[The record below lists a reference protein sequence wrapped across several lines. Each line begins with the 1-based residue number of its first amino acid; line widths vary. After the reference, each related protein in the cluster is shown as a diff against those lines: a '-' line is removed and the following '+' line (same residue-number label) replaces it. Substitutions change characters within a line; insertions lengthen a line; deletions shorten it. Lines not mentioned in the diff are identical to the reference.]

1 MELGKRIK
9 HYRTEKAL
17 SQDNLAE
24 RVYVSRQTISN
35 WENDKSYPDINS
47 IVLLSEVFD
56 VSIDNLIK
64 GDVEQMKV
72 EINAEEVKK
81 MNVYAG
87 GMLAFLLLAVVSLI
101 PLTKFIGF
109 FYALIPFVVFWGIA
123 MFFAVK
129 IERIKKDND
138 IQTYKEIVAFKEGKG
153 LDEIKKIEEKAKRP
167 YQKVLLVLGAAFITA
182 MICGMMALIFS

>member
-1 MELGKRIK
+1 MELGKQIK
-9 HYRTEKAL
+9 HYRTENAL

-24 RVYVSRQTISN
+24 RVFVSRQTISN

-72 EINAEEVKK
+72 EINTEEVKK
-81 MNVYAG
+81 MNVYSWW
-87 GMLAFLLLAVVSLI
+87 MLVFLLLAVVSVI
-101 PLTKFIGF
+101 PLGKLIGF
-109 FYALIPFVVFWGIA
+109 YAFFTFACLWGIS

-129 IERIKKDND
+129 IEKIKKNND
-138 IQTYKEIVAFKEGKG
+138 IQTYKEIVAFTEGKG

-167 YQKVLLVLGAAFITA
+167 YQKVLLALASGLIAAL
-182 MICGMMALIFS
+182 ICGIMNIIIN

>member
-24 RVYVSRQTISN
+24 KVYVSRQTISN

-56 VSIDNLIK
+56 VAIDNLIK
-64 GDVEQMKV
+64 GDVEQMKD
-72 EINAEEVKK
+72 EISIEEIKK
-81 MNVYAG
+81 MNVYSWI
-87 GMLAFLLLAVVSLI
+87 MLVFLLLAVVSVI
-101 PLTKFIGF
+101 PLVKFIGF
-109 FYALIPFVVFWGIA
+109 YAFIPFACLWAIS
-123 MFFAVK
+123 MFFAMK
-129 IERIKKDND
+129 IEKTKKDND
-138 IQTYKEIVAFKEGKG
+138 IQTYKEIVAFSEGKG

-167 YQKVLLVLGAAFITA
+167 YQRVLLAFGSALIGVL
-182 MICGMMALIFS
+182 ICGIISLIFR

>member
-64 GDVEQMKV
+64 GDVEQMKN
-72 EINAEEVKK
+72 EINTEEIKK
-81 MNVYAG
+81 MKLYSR
-87 GMLAFLLLAVVSLI
+87 GMLVFLLLAIVSAV
-101 PLTKFIGF
+101 PLANYLG
-109 FYALIPFVVFWGIA
+109 FYAIIPFAGLWGVS
-123 MFFAVK
+123 MFFAMK
-129 IERIKKDND
+129 IEKIKKNND
-138 IQTYKEIVAFKEGKG
+138 IQTYKEILAFQEGKG
-153 LDEIKKIEEKAKRP
+153 LDEIKQIEEKAKRP
-167 YQKVLLVLGAAFITA
+167 YQKILLAFGSAITA
-182 MICGMMALIFS
+182 ALICGIMAMIFK